1 MADSDLPQLDAA
13 EQRVLGA
20 LLEKQRTVPASYP
33 LSLNALRTACNQ
45 SSSRD
50 PVVDYD
56 DQTVLATLAGLK
68 GRELLRFVWAGAG
81 SRTVKYHQLLDVAV
95 ELSEPE
101 RALLTVLLLRG
112 PQAPGELKTRT
123 ERLHAFADRHEVENC
138 LARMAQRSAP
148 LVVQLERRPGQQD
161 HRWAHLFGPVARPA
175 GAGAPAPAVDREQV
189 LRFGAPARDDKVRAG
204 YDAVAAAYAQASVDD
219 LDARAF
225 DRWALERVVE
235 FADDHP
241 VADVGCGPGH
251 LAAFLALLGAQVS
264 GFDLSPAMVAQARAR
279 YPELSFEVADLTR
292 LLRPRSAAGWG
303 GVVAW
308 FSLGHLAASE
318 LPAAVAALARVLCE
332 GGCLGIAVHGG
343 AEVLPTTRRFGVEVA
358 AELVLHDLDELL
370 ASVAAAG
377 LVDVEWYRRG
387 PQPGEEHEQIYVLAR
402 RPN

>member
-20 LLEKQRTVPASYP
+20 LLEKQRTVPGSYP

-56 DQTVLATLAGLK
+56 DQTVLATVAALK
-68 GRELLRFVWAGAG
+68 ARELLRFVWAGAG

-95 ELSEPE
+95 ELSAPE

-123 ERLHAFADRHEVENC
+123 ERLHSFADRHEVEDC
-138 LARMAQRSAP
+138 LTQMAQRPTP
-148 LVVQLERRPGQQD
+148 LVTQLPRRSGQQD
-161 HRWAHLFGPVARPA
+161 HRWAHLFAPVPQPA
-175 GAGAPAPAVDREQV
+175 GAAEAVPAVDREQV
-189 LRFGAPARDDKVRAG
+189 LRFGARARDEKVRA
-204 YDAVAAAYAQASVDD
+204 
-219 LDARAF
+219 
-225 DRWALERVVE
+225 E
-235 FADDHP
+235 DHP

-251 LAAFLALLGAQVS
+251 LSAFLALLGGQVT
-264 GFDLSPAMVAQARAR
+264 GFDLSPAMVAQAGQR
-279 YPELSFEVADLTR
+279 YPELTFEVADLTR
-292 LLRPRSAAGWG
+292 LLRPRTAAGWG

-343 AEVLPTTRRFGVEVA
+343 AEVLPTTTVLGVQVE
-358 AELVLHDLDELL
+358 AELVLHDLADLL
-370 ASVAAAG
+370 AAVEEAG

-387 PQPGEEHEQIYVLAR
+387 PQPGETHEQIYVLAR
-402 RPN
+402 RPS

>member
-20 LLEKQRTVPASYP
+20 LLEKQRTVPGSYP

-56 DQTVLATLAGLK
+56 DQTVLATVAALK
-68 GRELLRFVWAGAG
+68 ARELLRFVWAGAG

-95 ELSEPE
+95 ELSAPE

-123 ERLHAFADRHEVENC
+123 ERLHSFADRHEVEDC
-138 LARMAQRSAP
+138 LTQMAQRPTP
-148 LVVQLERRPGQQD
+148 LVTQLPRRSGQQD
-161 HRWAHLFGPVARPA
+161 LFAPVPQPA
-175 GAGAPAPAVDREQV
+175 GAAEAVPAVDREQV
-189 LRFGAPARDDKVRAG
+189 LRFGARARDEKVRAG
-204 YDAVAAAYAQASVDD
+204 YDAVAADYAQASADD
-219 LDARAF
+219 LDLRAF

-235 FADDHP
+235 FAEDHP

-251 LAAFLALLGAQVS
+251 LSAFLALLGGQVT
-264 GFDLSPAMVAQARAR
+264 GFDLSPAMVAQAGQR
-279 YPELSFEVADLTR
+279 YPELTFEVADLTR
-292 LLRPRSAAGWG
+292 LLRPRTAAGWG

-343 AEVLPTTRRFGVEVA
+343 AEVLPTTTVLGVQVE
-358 AELVLHDLDELL
+358 AELVLHDLADLL
-370 ASVAAAG
+370 AAVEEAG

-387 PQPGEEHEQIYVLAR
+387 PQPGETHEQIYVLAR
-402 RPN
+402 RPS